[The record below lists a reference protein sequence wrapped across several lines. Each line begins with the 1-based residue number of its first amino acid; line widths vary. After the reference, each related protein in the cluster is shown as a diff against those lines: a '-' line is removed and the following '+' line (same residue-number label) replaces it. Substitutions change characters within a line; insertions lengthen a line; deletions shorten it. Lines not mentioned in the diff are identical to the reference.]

1 MSLSLTPVFAGA
13 LQMIGIGV
21 RLKRVEEEPE
31 PAPPAVE
38 IAVKPQAAERGVQPA
53 KLPEAGSGMRHRAAI
68 LTNLGMDE
76 ARIANELGVD
86 KAAVELML
94 RVERLRR
101 AHSQV
106 KSGGA
111 AGRSR
116 GTNFSSNLNRSL
128 R

>member
-13 LQMIGIGV
+13 LQMMGIGV
-21 RLKRVEEEPE
+21 KLKRVAAEVK
-31 PAPPAVE
+31 PAPAPVEVKAKPAPAGR
-38 IAVKPQAAERGVQPA
+38 AVLPA
-53 KLPEAGSGMRHRAAI
+53 KLPESGSGLRHRAAI

-86 KAAVELML
+86 RAAVELML

-106 KSGGA
+106 KATGGA
-111 AGRSR
+111 GRPR
-116 GTNFSSNLNRSL
+116 GANISSNSKRSL

>member
-13 LQMIGIGV
+13 LQRIGIGV
-21 RLKRVEEEPE
+21 KLQRVETEQE
-31 PAPPAVE
+31 PAPPPVE
-38 IAVKPQAAERGVQPA
+38 ISARPLPAPRGVQPP
-53 KLPEAGSGMRHRAAI
+53 KLPETGSGLRHRAAI

-76 ARIANELGVD
+76 SRIANELGVD
-86 KAAVELML
+86 KADVELML

-106 KSGGA
+106 KSGSS

-116 GTNFSSNLNRSL
+116 SANISSNLNRSL

>member
-21 RLKRVEEEPE
+21 KLKRVEDKPA
-31 PAPPAVE
+31 APPPVVEASPKPAAAV
-38 IAVKPQAAERGVQPA
+38 RGVQPA
-53 KLPEAGSGMRHRAAI
+53 KLPETGSGMRHRAAI

-86 KAAVELML
+86 RAAVELML

-106 KSGGA
+106 KSAGA
-111 AGRSR
+111 AIRSR
-116 GTNFSSNLNRSL
+116 TNISSNPKRSL

>member
-21 RLKRVEEEPE
+21 KLKRVEVEVEA
-31 PAPPAVE
+31 APL
-38 IAVKPQAAERGVQPA
+38 AAEITPKPLAAPRGIQPA
-53 KLPEAGSGMRHRAAI
+53 KLPEAGSGLRHRAAI

-106 KSGGA
+106 KSGSPT
-111 AGRSR
+111 GRLR
-116 GTNFSSNLNRSL
+116 GTNISSNLNRSL